1 MTPPTQPILHRPLW
15 LAVSVGLNVLL
26 AAILFWAKGRPD
38 ASAPQPEP
46 AAAPAQIRM
55 ASDATPPGADVILT
69 NEVTAPFHWSEVES
83 TDYQQYLTNLQA
95 IGCPEQRIR
104 DILIADVDALFAARA
119 RDYVTPLQGQF
130 WPLVS
135 RPNEVEKA
143 MAGHQKF
150 LDTLDREREEIFR
163 ALFNEKDPH
172 RQNRQIQREL
182 RNKSRQ
188 DALLGFLDSAKR
200 VAVEALQ
207 VELNQAM
214 ATIKTPESLTNRNDI
229 RRHRET
235 QQRELKAATDQKLRA
250 LLSPEEFEEYSL
262 RHSPAA
268 QVRYRTARMT
278 LSETEAR
285 SLAQADAAKMETQA
299 RLDPKDSATKAA
311 QTELEQRT
319 QEQIKTILGPERYG
333 DYQRVTDPRYD
344 QTARLTERLQLPE
357 ATSVAVYQARVEA
370 EKLAAQLRTDNS
382 ASAAERRAAL
392 DVIRTEAERSV
403 RQLVGAEAF
412 PDFQQHSGW
421 LEGLARVPE

>member
-1 MTPPTQPILHRPLW
+1 MT
-15 LAVSVGLNVLL
+15 
-26 AAILFWAKGRPD
+26 
-38 ASAPQPEP
+38 
-46 AAAPAQIRM
+46 
-55 ASDATPPGADVILT
+55 
-69 NEVTAPFHWSEVES
+69 
-83 TDYQQYLTNLQA
+83 
-95 IGCPEQRIR
+95 
-104 DILIADVDALFAARA
+104 
-119 RDYVTPLQGQF
+119 
-130 WPLVS
+130 
-135 RPNEVEKA
+135 
-143 MAGHQKF
+143 GHQKF
-150 LDTLDREREEIFR
+150 LDALDREREEIFR
-163 ALFNEKDPH
+163 ALFNEHDPH

-182 RNKSRQ
+182 RNTSRQ

-200 VAVEALQ
+200 AAVEALQ

-214 ATIKTPESLTNRNDI
+214 ATIKNPESLTNRNDI

-235 QQRELKAATDQKLRA
+235 QQRELKAVTDQKLRA

-299 RLDPKDSATKAA
+299 RLDPKDSATKTA
-311 QTELEQRT
+311 QAELEQRT
-319 QEQIKTILGPERYG
+319 QEQIKTILSPERYA

-344 QTARLTERLQLPE
+344 QTARITERLQLPE

-403 RQLVGAEAF
+403 RQLIGAEAF